1 MVRPPRLR
9 EPLPPPFPGALRM
22 DGAEEEAVRAVIR
35 SKRLFRWSG
44 VPDPNQPS
52 KVAEFEAAFAGSM
65 GAEHA
70 LAVNSGTSA
79 LVCALAGLEIGPGDE
94 VIVPASTW
102 IASATSVLAVG
113 AIPVVADIDESLTID
128 PDDVVDKLSPCTKAI
143 MPVHLRGAP
152 AAMDRLGEI
161 ARDNRL
167 ALIEDTAQAV
177 GATYRGRRLG
187 TIGDVGAYSF
197 QMSKIIT
204 AGEGGA
210 IVTDSER
217 VHRRALMYHDAGS
230 VDHVDVTADEWL
242 PGLNLRMSELH
253 GAVMLVQLG
262 RLDQLLAD
270 MRSRKA
276 ALKEMIESPLA
287 EIGIRFRT
295 IHDPAGEAAVG
306 LILLLPDGGMAKR
319 FASALE
325 RENIPAYPLFRT
337 DAAGPN
343 PQVYPGWASVTGK
356 RAWSPAGFPWRQHP
370 RPIEYPPDAC
380 SRTIEILSRS
390 VNINISPDLSNEQ
403 LQQVAE
409 AITVTSRKL
418 G

>member
-1 MVRPPRLR
+1 MVRPPRVA

-22 DGAEEEAVRAVIR
+22 NGAEEEAVREVIR

-44 VPDPNQPS
+44 VPDPSAPS
-52 KVAEFEAAFAGSM
+52 KVAEFEAAFARSM
-65 GAEHA
+65 GASHA

-79 LVCALAGLEIGPGDE
+79 LVCALAALEIGPGDE

-102 IASATSVLAVG
+102 IATATSVLAVG
-113 AIPVVADIDESLTID
+113 AVPVVADVDESLTID
-128 PDDVVDKLSPCTKAI
+128 PDDVVNKLSPYTKAI
-143 MPVHLRGAP
+143 MPVHLRGAA

-161 ARDNRL
+161 ARDKRL

-217 VHRRALMYHDAGS
+217 VHRRALMYHDAGT
-230 VDHVDVTADEWL
+230 VDHVDVSAEEWL

-253 GAVMLVQLG
+253 AAVMLVQLG

-276 ALKEMIESPLA
+276 ALKEMIESPIA
-287 EIGIRFRT
+287 EVGIRFRT
-295 IHDPAGEAAVG
+295 LHDPAGEAGIG
-306 LILLLPDGGMAKR
+306 LILLLPDGRMAKR
-319 FASALE
+319 FASALG

-343 PQVYPGWASVTGK
+343 TQAYPGWASVIGK

-370 RPIEYPPDAC
+370 RPIEYAPDAF

-390 VNINISPDLSNEQ
+390 VNIDITPDLSNEQ
-403 LQQVAE
+403 LRQMAE
-409 AITVTSRKL
+409 AITITSRKL